1 MGCVGV
7 RGASMDMKS
16 ALDVLEKATEK
27 TAHAKKA
34 SEKQDMGFAIIERL
48 CLIRDDIT
56 ISIPN
61 IARLTTDQLRFAAIQ
76 KESEWVNFIRLAAVL
91 LGITLAVLVANAWGV
106 IIAIVCV
113 IAAFRYAANL
123 PLETT
128 KDATVLH
135 RLTVHTNDGGKYLFS
150 TFNKELIG
158 DLRRIITDK
167 MNGQDETAVYNINFE
182 QGVIQN
188 MDIGKIGSVGAIVTG
203 QGNQVNAAAGNA
215 RVNTVEN
222 ITTMIDYSQVI
233 PVLGDWKVQLERSN
247 FTDAAT
253 RIDELQTLLK
263 TGTPTQDQKFKLR
276 DLLDTL
282 TSMFTTSTQAIQLF
296 DTIRR
301 LAGL

>member
-1 MGCVGV
+1 
-7 RGASMDMKS
+7 MDMKL

-27 TAHAKKA
+27 KPPEKK
-34 SEKQDMGFAIIERL
+34 SSDKQDLGFAVIERL

-61 IARLTTDQLRFAAIQ
+61 IARLTTDELRFSAIK
-76 KESEWVNFIRLAAVL
+76 KESEWAGFIRLAAIVIGICVAVVL
-91 LGITLAVLVANAWGV
+91 ANGWGV
-106 IIAIVCV
+106 MFAIIGV

-128 KDATVLH
+128 NEAKVFH

-150 TFNKELIG
+150 TLNKELIG
-158 DLRRIITDK
+158 SVRRIITDK
-167 MNGQDETAVYNINFE
+167 MNGQDQAAIYNINFE
-182 QGVIQN
+182 QGIIQN

-247 FTDAAT
+247 YTEAAT
-253 RIDELQTLLK
+253 RIEELQALLK
-263 TGTPTQDQKFKLR
+263 TGTPSQDEKFKLR